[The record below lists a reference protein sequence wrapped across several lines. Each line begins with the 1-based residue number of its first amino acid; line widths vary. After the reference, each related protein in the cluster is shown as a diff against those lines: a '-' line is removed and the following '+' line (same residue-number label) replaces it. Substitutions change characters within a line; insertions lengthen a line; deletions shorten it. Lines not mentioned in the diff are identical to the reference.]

1 MMTSIADGITQQPA
15 LIVKT
20 LRRYD
25 PRHTGSIS
33 TPSLQAACSKLFG
46 INDEAQRKIVDTLDP
61 EGTGMIKIQDF
72 LSTFETLDPLGGTSD
87 TMKNLG
93 LQNNVMTAAPWEE
106 KRGTMTAYNWER
118 VPTLQK
124 HAASPTKGRKKAVPQ
139 DDSTEVETIESPT
152 YWRKVT
158 IPRSRTDPSALTDS
172 DKKIKY
178 ITPSD
183 ARQIAHSRDID
194 PVLQSLASPN
204 RGLIGGQMEKVEEPL
219 LVTQSIDLTTS
230 GTTTRSNRFY
240 HLHFP
245 DTRHITTP
253 PSNSN
258 FFSNP
263 DSWVRK
269 SDPTFSFYQQE
280 DANKR
285 GSHLQQCKNRFSW
298 ARSRESEIEK
308 AVNEELEKKKLAI
321 GFKQMAKQRYAE
333 RAFLTEKAAKREG
346 MDNRSSSLFS
356 P

>member
-1 MMTSIADGITQQPA
+1 MMTTVADRMTQQPA
-15 LIVKT
+15 LMVKA

-25 PRHTGSIS
+25 PQHTGSIS
-33 TPSLQAACSKLFG
+33 TPSLQSACSKLFG
-46 INDEAQRKIVDTLDP
+46 INDEAQRKIVDALDP
-61 EGTGMIKIQDF
+61 EGTGMIKIQEF
-72 LSTFETLDPLGGTSD
+72 LSTFERLDPLGGISD
-87 TMKNLG
+87 PVKLG

-106 KRGTMTAYNWER
+106 KRGTMTAYNWDR
-118 VPTLQK
+118 IPTLQN
-124 HAASPTKGRKKAVPQ
+124 HASSPTNGRKKALPQ
-139 DDSTEVETIESPT
+139 DDSTEVATIESPT
-152 YWRKVT
+152 SPTWRKVA
-158 IPRSRTDPSALTDS
+158 IPRSLTDPSALAAS

-178 ITPSD
+178 LTPSD
-183 ARQIAHSRDID
+183 VRRITHSRDVD
-194 PVLQSLASPN
+194 PVLQSLASPDH
-204 RGLIGGQMEKVEEPL
+204 GLIGGKREKAEEPL
-219 LVTQSIDLTTS
+219 LMTQSIDLTAS
-230 GTTTRSNRFY
+230 GTITRSNFY
-240 HLHFP
+240 HLKFP

-253 PSNSN
+253 PSNST

-269 SDPTFSFYQQE
+269 SDPTFSFYQRE

-285 GSHLQQCKNRFSW
+285 GSHLQQCKDRFSW
-298 ARSRESEIEK
+298 ARSRESEIER